1 MSHNYNRS
9 SESFKFTNK
18 HFYRESAPVFR
29 FLNSLKK
36 AKNFMEVSTSKE
48 LQAFGDTS
56 IEKIIEELQEKC
68 EIEKHLPGG
77 GYLHMSDELPYL
89 VIYRNEDE
97 DIEKGEDRAT
107 VRLILSEASFL
118 IIGNKDFKGYQR
130 LMFCL
135 SEAMSSK
142 FKSFLII
149 EVFAGD
155 HESRKFRIKGPA
167 EKLSTTIKVLKQEL
181 DDINTEFRAL
191 NVEDTEIHDTL
202 ERQPQGKQPLL
213 DLPQLK
219 DAGCLLIGL
228 EVPPVYRSKEGE
240 DYPVFFRSF
249 KDDFVVALHK
259 TIFQFIRI
267 QTSSG
272 VKSYR
277 ALGQKNLQEKV
288 KEIDHELADIE
299 TSYQF
304 LWLVSPANIRNIK
317 DTFFESNY
325 EKVLNYHYRLLPFDP
340 DVLKRRLYNLK
351 MEEIDDPA
359 FSYIFRE
366 KREELDLQISMLTE
380 RGSDNFFYRSMM
392 LYGKIS
398 GNLQM
403 EAEKILREV
412 HEKEDPDFESIMK
425 AEDFKALANREFD
438 YFREQDE
445 NFSSKVHVREDVNI
459 LMVSRGE
466 LYLPSDYKLNANET
480 HALIQHEI
488 GTHVLTYYNGN
499 QQPLR
504 LLSIGLTDYDTLQE
518 GLAVL
523 SEYLVGGLTANRM
536 RTLAGRVVAA
546 SARMHGADFQEIF
559 RLLNKD
565 YNFTPQRAFNITS
578 RIMQGGGFTKDISYL
593 KGLLQLKEHLE
604 EGGELAPLLTGK
616 FALEHMPVMTEL
628 RDRRVLTPLKL
639 TPRYLHT
646 EETKEKLK
654 TIRKGIPLSQLVN
667 A

>member
-1 MSHNYNRS
+1 
-9 SESFKFTNK
+9 
-18 HFYRESAPVFR
+18 
-29 FLNSLKK
+29 
-36 AKNFMEVSTSKE
+36 MEVSTSKE
-48 LQAFGDTS
+48 SQPLGETS
-56 IEKIIEELQEKC
+56 IEKIIEELQEEC

-89 VIYRNEDE
+89 VIYRNQDE
-97 DIEKGEDRAT
+97 DIEKGKDRAT

-118 IIGNKDFKGYQR
+118 IIGNKDFEGYQR

-149 EVFAGD
+149 EVYAG
-155 HESRKFRIKGPA
+155 EENSRKFRIKGPA
-167 EKLSTTIKVLKQEL
+167 EKLSTTIKAFQEEL
-181 DDINTEFRAL
+181 DRVNSGYRAL
-191 NVEDTEIHDTL
+191 NLEKTEVIDTMNRHPE
-202 ERQPQGKQPLL
+202 GKKPLL
-213 DLPQLK
+213 DKQQLK

-228 EVPPVYRSKEGE
+228 EVPPVYRSEEGE

-259 TIFQFIRI
+259 SIFEFIRI
-267 QTSSG
+267 QSSSG

-277 ALGQKNLQEKV
+277 ALGQKKLQKNV
-288 KEIDHELADIE
+288 VEIDKQLAEIE

-304 LWLVSPANIRNIK
+304 LWLVSPSNIRNIK
-317 DTFFESNY
+317 DTFFESHY

-340 DVLKRRLYNLK
+340 DVLKRKLYNLK
-351 MEEIDDPA
+351 MEDIDDPA
-359 FSYIFRE
+359 LSYIFRE

-380 RGSDNFFYRSMM
+380 RGSDNFFYNSMM
-392 LYGKIS
+392 LFGKIDRD
-398 GNLQM
+398 LQQK
-403 EAEKILREV
+403 AETVLRDV
-412 HEKEDPDFESIMK
+412 PEKEDRDFDSIMK
-425 AEDFKALANREFD
+425 AEDFKVLANREFD
-438 YFREQDE
+438 YFREQDK
-445 NFSSKVHVREDVNI
+445 NFSSKVHVRDDVNI

-466 LYLPSDYKLNANET
+466 LYLPSDYKLNASET

-523 SEYLVGGLTANRM
+523 SEYLVGGLTGNRM

-593 KGLLQLKEHLE
+593 KGLVQLKEHLE
-604 EGGELAPLLTGK
+604 QGGELAPLLTGK
-616 FALEHMPVMTEL
+616 FALEHMTIINEL
-628 RDRRVLTPLKL
+628 QERRVLSPVKL

-646 EETKEKLK
+646 EETKEKLRK
-654 TIRKGIPLSQLVN
+654 IREGIPLSQLIN